1 MLFNSYSFIF
11 LFLPV
16 TFFGFFILGARKHL
30 YGAAWL
36 TLTSLFFYGWWNP
49 IYVTLLLASIAF
61 NYCIGV
67 LLAKPDQAAWA
78 PGKKTLL
85 VIGITANL
93 LLLGYYKYANFFLG
107 TVDHLAGTQWG
118 LGEIIL
124 PLGISF
130 FTFTQLAFLVDTY
143 QGKVKEYSLVHYALF
158 VTYFPHLIAGPV
170 LHHKEMM
177 PQFAD
182 PQTYRR
188 NYDAIAMGLTFF
200 AIGLFKKAVLAD
212 GVSPYANQGFS
223 ATASG
228 QQLSLFEAWGGALA
242 YTFQL
247 YFDFSGYS
255 DMAIGLSLLFGI
267 RLPLN
272 FASPYKATNIIDF
285 WRRWHMTLSRFLR
298 DYLYL
303 PLGGNRKGTA
313 RRYVNLTITM
323 LLGGLWHGAGWTF
336 VIWGG
341 LHGCY
346 LIVNHAWRALRR
358 RVGLADRLNSRLGTV
373 VAGALTFVSVVVG
386 WVFFR
391 SPTLEGALTML
402 SGMIGLHGVS
412 LPAAFASHMGA
423 LRPLAEGFGIEF
435 SLDGALP
442 FVLNYLWIIALSG
455 VAFLLPNTQ
464 QFLARHDPALIA
476 ASASRAATDWSGG
489 YFPNSSRFLNWRP
502 TKAWAIA
509 IGVMF
514 AGGIFTLLSVTE
526 FLYFQF

>member
-16 TFFGFFILGARKHL
+16 TFVVFFAVGARRHL

-36 TLTSLFFYGWWNP
+36 TLASLFFYGWWNP
-49 IYVTLLLASIAF
+49 VYVTLLLASILV
-61 NYCIGV
+61 NYSFGV
-67 LLAKPDQAAWA
+67 LIASDDRPAWL
-78 PGKKTLL
+78 PGKKALL
-85 VIGITANL
+85 IIGIAADLML
-93 LLLGYYKYANFFLG
+93 LCYYKYANFFLN
-107 TVDHLAGTQWG
+107 TANTLAGTHWS

-130 FTFTQLAFLVDTY
+130 FTFTQIAFLVDTY
-143 QGKVKEYSLVHYALF
+143 QGKVKEYNFIHYALF

-177 PQFAD
+177 PQFAN
-182 PQTYRR
+182 PGTYRR
-188 NYDAIAMGLTFF
+188 NYDDIAVGLTFF

-212 GVSPYANQGFS
+212 GVAPFANEGF
-223 ATASG
+223 AAAAAG
-228 QQLSLFEAWGGALA
+228 QQLTLFEAWGGALA

-255 DMAIGLSLLFGI
+255 DMAIGLSRLFGI

-272 FASPYKATNIIDF
+272 FDSPYKATNIIDF

-303 PLGGNRKGTA
+303 PLGGNRKGKA
-313 RRYVNLTITM
+313 RRYLNLMLTM

-346 LIVNHAWRALRR
+346 LIVNHAWHAARE
-358 RVGLADRLNSRLGTV
+358 RLGTPAGPGAPLGNF
-373 VAGALTFVSVVVG
+373 VARGLTFVAVVVG

-391 SPTLEGALTML
+391 APDLASALSML
-402 SGMIGLHGVS
+402 SGMIGLHG
-412 LPAAFASHMGA
+412 A
-423 LRPLAEGFGIEF
+423 
-435 SLDGALP
+435 ALP
-442 FVLNYLWIIALSG
+442 TGLAGYLGSVPAVLGRIGVEFTLGAGAHFVLTYLWVTALFAI
-455 VAFLLPNTQ
+455 AFLLPNSQ
-464 QFLARHDPALIA
+464 QFLSRHDPSLLSPDPTNPQSIP
-476 ASASRAATDWSGG
+476 SRVPQFRLHWLPTRRWAVAT
-489 YFPNSSRFLNWRP
+489 
-502 TKAWAIA
+502 
-509 IGVMF
+509 GVML
-514 AGGIFTLLSVTE
+514 GCGVLTLARVTE

>member
-1 MLFNSYSFIF
+1 MLFNSYGFIF

-16 TFFGFFILGARKHL
+16 TFFVFFIVGARRHL

-36 TLTSLFFYGWWNP
+36 TLASLFFYGWWNP
-49 IYVTLLLASIAF
+49 IYVTLLLGSILF
-61 NYCIGV
+61 NYSVGALI
-67 LLAKPDQAAWA
+67 ARDDRPAWA
-78 PGKKTLL
+78 PGEKPLL
-85 VIGITANL
+85 IVGITANL

-107 TVDHLAGTQWG
+107 TANNLAGTHWS

-130 FTFTQLAFLVDTY
+130 FTFTQIAFLVDTY
-143 QGKVKEYSLVHYALF
+143 QGKVKEYNFIHYALF

-177 PQFAD
+177 PQFGD
-182 PQTYRR
+182 PKTYRR
-188 NYDAIAMGLTFF
+188 NYDDIAVGLTFF

-212 GVSPYANQGFS
+212 GVAPFANAGF
-223 ATASG
+223 AAAASG
-228 QQLSLFEAWGGALA
+228 QPLTFFDAWGGALA

-255 DMAIGLSLLFGI
+255 DMAIGLSRLFGI

-272 FASPYKATNIIDF
+272 FDSPYKATNIIDF

-303 PLGGNRKGTA
+303 PLGGNRKGKA
-313 RRYVNLTITM
+313 RRYLNLMLTM

-346 LIVNHAWRALRR
+346 LIINHAWHALRER
-358 RVGLADRLNSRLGTV
+358 TGLAGRPSHFGSFTAR
-373 VAGALTFVSVVVG
+373 ALTFVAVVVG

-391 SPTLEGALTML
+391 AQTLEGALAML
-402 SGMIGLHGVS
+402 TGMTGLNGVA
-412 LPAAFASHMGA
+412 LPTGLAGYVGS
-423 LRPLAEGFGIEF
+423 LRPLLESLGVKF
-435 SLDGALP
+435 SLDGGTR
-442 FVLNYLWIIALSG
+442 FVLNYVWVAALFSIA
-455 VAFLLPNTQ
+455 FFLPNAQ
-464 QFLARHDPALIA
+464 QFLARHDPALVT
-476 ASASRAATDWSGG
+476 SATPRAPGQ
-489 YFPNSSRFLNWRP
+489 RLNWRP
-502 TKAWAIA
+502 TAAWAAA
-509 IGVMF
+509 IGIVF
-514 AGGIFTLLSVTE
+514 AGGLLTLSSVTE